1 MPVEASETLLGVSI
15 EKPAS
20 SVHGEEEDLDL
31 EEEDAGSILT
41 PIHASIFDLG
51 RPNASV

>member
-15 EKPAS
+15 DKPAS
-20 SVHGEEEDLDL
+20 SVHGEEEDPDL

-41 PIHASIFDLG
+41 PTLVSIFNLG
-51 RPNASV
+51 